1 MSEITLFKFNDPDP
15 VNLPDKIA
23 LHLSRDEWRQ
33 FLSIVLEQAVAAQQI
48 KDKYMRA
55 LIAPLLKTVYMKLHN
70 KSHSLKPAD
79 NRLNLTLPEASVLN
93 TALLELNSENYLVIQ
108 IIGIIDQKLT

>member
-1 MSEITLFKFNDPDP
+1 MSNITVYQTNDPDP

-23 LHLSRDEWRQ
+23 LHLSREEWRQ
-33 FLSIVLEQAVAAQQI
+33 FLAIVLDQAVSAQHI
-48 KDKYMRA
+48 KDKYMRG

-70 KSHSLKPAD
+70 KSHSLKVLD

-93 TALLELNSENYLVIQ
+93 TALLELNSENYLLVQ